1 MAIKVTVKNSQS
13 DFENT
18 GFLAQ
23 GTFYVDD
30 SHTTG
35 LKSGFFCAIK
45 GDGASKCLVNGSES
59 QATFT
64 YAGAKDKAYAGETD
78 RNGNVWAG
86 ATVPAH
92 KADGILY
99 KQTARDR
106 FGRSDDLND
115 EERYFPY
122 GKREDM
128 AIGMLKKGVLEVCDT
143 DTVKTRFFTTA
154 NTEKGTA
161 TLATGVLTLAGHGL
175 KVGDKV
181 FLNGAS
187 THFVK
192 TVPSDSTFTVTGTA
206 VAGAVVA
213 LSQIGDPVY
222 LAQDMSGDLP
232 FTTIKP
238 ETGDGIN
245 QLIGYI
251 ESAMAVRIDLTLDL
265 DPATI

>member
-45 GDGASKCLVNGSES
+45 GDGTSKCLSYGAED
-59 QATFT
+59 QATLT
-64 YAGAKDKAYAGETD
+64 YAGAREKEYASETD
-78 RNGNVWAG
+78 RNGNTWAG
-86 ATVPAH
+86 ATIPAH
-92 KADGILY
+92 KADGMLY

-106 FGRSDDLND
+106 YGRSDDLND

-122 GKREDM
+122 GKREDL

-143 DTVKTRFFTTA
+143 DTIKTRYFTTVNKA
-154 NTEKGTA
+154 VGTA
-161 TLATGVLTLAGHGL
+161 TFSVDTFTLAGHGM

-181 FLNGAS
+181 DIAGS
-187 THFVK
+187 TYHITEVP
-192 TVPSDSTFTVTGTA
+192 TVDTFKAGDAGTA
-206 VAGAVVA
+206 GDVKL

-222 LAQDMSGDLP
+222 LATDMSGDLP

-238 ETGDGIN
+238 TTAGDIN

-251 ESAMAVRIDLTLDL
+251 ESTMAVRIDLTLDL
-265 DPATI
+265 DPATVS